1 MLIVGLTGGIATG
14 KSTASQAFRARGVPV
29 IDADVIAHQIMEPGE
44 VSYNLILQQFGEDV
58 LQKDTKA
65 IDRGKLGSIVFN
77 DSDKRQTLNRCTHP
91 YVRRRIL
98 YQLLGCYLRGY
109 PMCVLDVPL
118 LYESGM
124 DKMCGKVVVVSCT
137 GERQIVRLMDRNGF
151 SREEAEARVKSQMP
165 IEEKERRAARVLDNN
180 KGLTEL
186 ERQVDDLVE
195 KWTPSLFRTWGALL
209 APVGIVVS
217 LPFARLSTLG
227 FGTLCTCA
235 AWIAGSL
242 FIN

>member
-14 KSTASQAFRARGVPV
+14 KSTASQVFKARGVPV

-44 VSYNLILQQFGEDV
+44 VSYNLILQQFGDDV
-58 LQKDTKA
+58 LQKDSKA
-65 IDRGKLGSIVFN
+65 IDRGKLGGIVFN
-77 DSDKRQTLNRCTHP
+77 DSDKRQALNRCTHP

-124 DKMCGKVVVVSCT
+124 DRMCGKVVVVSCT
-137 GERQIVRLMDRNGF
+137 GDRQIVRLMDRNGF
-151 SREEAEARVKSQMP
+151 SKEEAEARVKSQMP

-180 KGLTEL
+180 EGLAEL
-186 ERQVDDLVE
+186 ERQVDDLVA

-209 APVGIVVS
+209 APVGIVAS

-242 FIN
+242 FIS